1 MNTYE
6 FFLHEIEK
14 NDIIPQRS
22 IWHLPCVR
30 GSMKQKEKKQM
41 MNELLYNS
49 YLQVDLGVLRKNA
62 EQILSELGPGVQLIP
77 VLKDDLY
84 GLGAVPAAKIYSEYP
99 EIRCFAVSQVQEGL
113 ALREAGIDREIL
125 VMGNS
130 PAFQAEAAIAA
141 DLTLT
146 CGRLGFLKDYSE
158 AAGKFGTKAKFQLK
172 IDAGLHRIGIEPRE
186 LSAWIE
192 EYRVCKEGLS
202 LTGLYSHFSDAEN
215 FPLDDKQYG
224 VFQSALSQLEA
235 AGVEIPMRHMAATA
249 SFESFPQFKLDGV
262 RCGRR
267 LIMDRPAEPDGKIR
281 EAASWRSYITNIK
294 ERKKGD
300 LVGYGGRLRLEKDC
314 TVATVCAGYGD
325 GLNQDLVR
333 IGGPVLAG
341 GKRCRLLV
349 CCMDQCQIDVTGTGC
364 RVGDEVTFFGYDR
377 EGNFLSSQEVAAMVN
392 GDEGC
397 GLTTALSARVGRI
410 YSE

>member
-1 MNTYE
+1 
-6 FFLHEIEK
+6 
-14 NDIIPQRS
+14 
-22 IWHLPCVR
+22 
-30 GSMKQKEKKQM
+30 
-41 MNELLYNS
+41 MNEFLYNS
-49 YLQVDLGVLRKNA
+49 YLLVDLGVLRKNA
-62 EQILSELGPGVQLIP
+62 EQILSELGPGKQLIP

-84 GLGAVPAAKIYSEYP
+84 GLGAVPAAKVYSEFP
-99 EIRCFAVSQVQEGL
+99 EIRCFAVSQVQEGV
-113 ALREAGIDREIL
+113 ALRNAGVDREIL

-146 CGRLGFLKDYSE
+146 CGRLGFLTEYAE
-158 AAGKFGTKAKFQLK
+158 AAGKLGKRAKFQLK
-172 IDAGLHRIGIEPRE
+172 VDAGLHRVGVEPGE
-186 LSAWIE
+186 LPAWIE
-192 EYRVCKEGLS
+192 EYRACGEKVE
-202 LTGLYSHFSDAEN
+202 LTGVYSHFSDAEN
-215 FPLDDKQYG
+215 LPLDEKQFG
-224 VFQSALSQLEA
+224 IFQDALAQLEA
-235 AGVEIPMRHMAATA
+235 AGIEAPVRHMEATA
-249 SFESFPQFKLDGV
+249 SFEHYPQFALDGV

-267 LIMDRPAEPDGKIR
+267 LIMDRPADPDGKIK

-300 LVGYGGRLRLEKDC
+300 LVGYGGRLQLEKDC

-325 GLNQDLVR
+325 GLNQDLAR

-349 CCMDQCQIDVTGTGC
+349 CCMDQCQVDITGTGC
-364 RVGDEVTFFGYDR
+364 KVGDEVTFFGYDR
-377 EGNFLSSQEVAAMVN
+377 EGNFLSSQEVAALVN

-410 YSE
+410 YTE

>member
-1 MNTYE
+1 
-6 FFLHEIEK
+6 
-14 NDIIPQRS
+14 
-22 IWHLPCVR
+22 
-30 GSMKQKEKKQM
+30 M

-62 EQILSELGPGVQLIP
+62 EQILSELGQGVQLIP

-113 ALREAGIDREIL
+113 ALREAGINREIL

-172 IDAGLHRIGIEPRE
+172 IDAGLHRIGVEPRE

-202 LTGLYSHFSDAEN
+202 LTGVYSHFSDAEN
-215 FPLDDKQYG
+215 FPLD
-224 VFQSALSQLEA
+224 
-235 AGVEIPMRHMAATA
+235 
-249 SFESFPQFKLDGV
+249 
-262 RCGRR
+262 
-267 LIMDRPAEPDGKIR
+267 
-281 EAASWRSYITNIK
+281 
-294 ERKKGD
+294 
-300 LVGYGGRLRLEKDC
+300 EK
-314 TVATVCAGYGD
+314 
-325 GLNQDLVR
+325 
-333 IGGPVLAG
+333 
-341 GKRCRLLV
+341 
-349 CCMDQCQIDVTGTGC
+349 
-364 RVGDEVTFFGYDR
+364 
-377 EGNFLSSQEVAAMVN
+377 
-392 GDEGC
+392 
-397 GLTTALSARVGRI
+397 
-410 YSE
+410 

>member
-1 MNTYE
+1 MDTR
-6 FFLHEIEK
+6 L
-14 NDIIPQRS
+14 
-22 IWHLPCVR
+22 C
-30 GSMKQKEKKQM
+30 
-41 MNELLYNS
+41 NS
-49 YLQVDLGVLRKNA
+49 YLEVNLGILRENV
-62 EQILSELGPGVQLIP
+62 EQILSELREGVGLIP

-84 GLGAVPAAKIYSEYP
+84 GLGAIPAAKLYCGFP
-99 EIRCFAVSQVQEGL
+99 EIRCFAVSQVQEGI
-113 ALREAGIDREIL
+113 ALRKAGIDREIL
-125 VMGNS
+125 VMGNT

-146 CGRLGFLKDYSE
+146 CGRLGFLKE
-158 AAGKFGTKAKFQLK
+158 VAAAARKIGTQAKFQLK
-172 IDAGLHRIGIEPRE
+172 IDAGLHRVGIEPEE
-186 LSAWIE
+186 LPAWIE
-192 EYRVCKEGLS
+192 EYRACGEWLS
-202 LTGLYSHFSDAEN
+202 LTGMYSHFSDAEN
-215 FPLDDKQYG
+215 LPLDEKQYG
-224 VFQSALSQLEA
+224 VFQNALARLEA
-235 AGVEIPMRHMAATA
+235 AGIEIPLRHLSASA
-249 SFESFPQFKLDGV
+249 SFEIYSQFSADAV

-267 LIMDRPAEPDGKIR
+267 LMMDRPDKPDGKIR

-294 ERKKGD
+294 QRKKGD
-300 LVGYGGRLRLEKDC
+300 LIGYGGRLRLPEDC

-377 EGNFLSSQEVAAMVN
+377 EGNFLSSREVAAMVN

-397 GLTTALSARVGRI
+397 GLTTALSARVGRV
-410 YSE
+410 YTE